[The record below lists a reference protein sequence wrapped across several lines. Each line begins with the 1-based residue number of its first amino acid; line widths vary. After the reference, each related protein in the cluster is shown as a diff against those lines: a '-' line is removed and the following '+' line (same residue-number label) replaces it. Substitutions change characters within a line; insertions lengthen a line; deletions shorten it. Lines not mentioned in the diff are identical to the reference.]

1 MSKHEWIIRMID
13 EIGQYA
19 KEHQLRGVAAAA
31 PLLSTLAREDI
42 ERAKL
47 EDDLKDPS
55 SAAD

>member
-13 EIGQYA
+13 EIAQYA

-42 ERAKL
+42 GARQARRR
-47 EDDLKDPS
+47 LKDPS